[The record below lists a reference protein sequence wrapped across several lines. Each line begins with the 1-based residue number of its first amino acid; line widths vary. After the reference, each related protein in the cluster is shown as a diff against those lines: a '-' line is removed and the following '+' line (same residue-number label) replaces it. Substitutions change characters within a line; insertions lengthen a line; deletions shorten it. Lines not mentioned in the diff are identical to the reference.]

1 MNDYDT
7 IVNDWFLKLRNHFIN
22 TVLNQFPFMAIQDI
36 EDVYSDAF
44 VAVRKNML
52 ENKVTEDTNWKA
64 YIFRIG
70 RNMVINKINK
80 TNKFVQIPD
89 KPADDDID
97 ADEKFQTLLSLNDF
111 VDDDGDKELL
121 EKRLEVLSREIKY
134 LPEPCETIL
143 KSFYYGQ
150 FSLGDIMDEI
160 HYKSVDAVKAMKY
173 RCINR
178 LKDRMKMACKMLD
191 LTD

>member
-22 TVLNQFPFMAIQDI
+22 TVRNRFPVLAIEDI

-52 ENKVTEDTNWKA
+52 ENKVTQDTNWKA

-70 RNMVINKINK
+70 LNMVINKINK

-121 EKRLEVLSREIKY
+121 EKRLEVLSREIKF

-191 LTD
+191 LSY